1 MKAELT
7 ADEAGVVA
15 LLAQAWNSY
24 LELPVEHQAEAAEF
38 CRAIHA
44 CQDMVLAR
52 CDRRALNGA
61 EPPRTPD
68 CTNLV
73 RSR

>member
-7 ADEAGVVA
+7 ADEAAVVD
-15 LLAQAWNSY
+15 LLAQAWNAY
-24 LELPVEHQAEAAEF
+24 LRLPVEHEAEAPEF

-52 CDRRALNGA
+52 CGRRALNGA
-61 EPPRTPD
+61 EPPQAT
-68 CTNLV
+68 
-73 RSR
+73 

>member
-7 ADEAGVVA
+7 VDEAAVVD
-15 LLAQAWNSY
+15 LLAQTWNAY
-24 LELPVEHQAEAAEF
+24 LRLPVEHMAEAPEF

-52 CDRRALNGA
+52 CGRRALNGA
-61 EPPRTPD
+61 EPPRVT
-68 CTNLV
+68 
-73 RSR
+73 

>member
-1 MKAELT
+1 MV
-7 ADEAGVVA
+7 D

-24 LELPVEHQAEAAEF
+24 LKLPVEHQAEAAEF

-52 CDRRALNGA
+52 CGRRALNGA
-61 EPPRTPD
+61 EPPRTP
-68 CTNLV
+68 
-73 RSR
+73 